1 MLVANENTWC
11 YIGCMSSQTGGPKS
25 FRLSSRTLELL
36 ERRADELRE
45 SRNALADRLLG
56 EALRIEHHP
65 LIAFRQN
72 ADGVRRPGL
81 AGTRLYVWQVIE
93 CLRGE
98 RETVESVADAYDIDA
113 RLVRAAVQYYADF
126 ADEVDRDRDEA
137 AETARLEHE
146 RHLRADALLG

>member
-1 MLVANENTWC
+1 
-11 YIGCMSSQTGGPKS
+11 MSSHTGGPKS

-36 ERRADELRE
+36 ERRAGELRE

-81 AGTRLYVWQVIE
+81 VGTRLYVWQVIE
-93 CLRGE
+93 SLRGE
-98 RETVESVADAYDIDA
+98 TDTVESVADAFDIDT

-137 AETARLEHE
+137 AENARLEHE